1 MVKGYEERGRKFE
14 RGKSVERGRSKS
26 KAGFEL
32 KCYRCHEL
40 GHFKKNCP
48 QKGKGGNW
56 KKKQGKAGD
65 RKDGP
70 SNSANVAEQDDS
82 EDGDMLSAHQGVQKF
97 ESGESSKQ
105 QGIQI
110 ELGDSDTGGDTD
122 VGGDTGGFQPKEQLD
137 QQQKE
142 QQESIAT
149 GRPKRVI
156 KPPERQED
164 DGFLLVPSSLLL
176 LAFVYDMIYVRS
188 DLFHGV
194 VTLMFVLTDKV
205 SKNGVE
211 ASFLTSKG

>member
-70 SNSANVAEQDDS
+70 LNSANVVEQDDS
-82 EDGDMLSAHQGVQKF
+82 EDGDMLSVSANPDHLEDSWILDSACSYHMSPNREWFDTYRSRYTRFDSRPMLAELHEIPRQLHGLEAEELPFVWLKIHELTTVWLPRLCF
-97 ESGESSKQ
+97 HRRSASTSG
-105 QGIQI
+105 
-110 ELGDSDTGGDTD
+110 LRGG
-122 VGGDTGGFQPKEQLD
+122 
-137 QQQKE
+137 
-142 QQESIAT
+142 S
-149 GRPKRVI
+149 
-156 KPPERQED
+156 
-164 DGFLLVPSSLLL
+164 
-176 LAFVYDMIYVRS
+176 
-188 DLFHGV
+188 
-194 VTLMFVLTDKV
+194 
-205 SKNGVE
+205 
-211 ASFLTSKG
+211 